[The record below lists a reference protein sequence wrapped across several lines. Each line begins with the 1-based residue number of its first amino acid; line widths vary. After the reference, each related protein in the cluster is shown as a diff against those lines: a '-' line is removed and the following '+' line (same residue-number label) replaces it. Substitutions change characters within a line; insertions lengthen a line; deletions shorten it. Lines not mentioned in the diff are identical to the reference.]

1 MLWTVLLILLVLW
14 AFGFG
19 FSIGGNLIHLL
30 LIIGLVVL
38 IARLIRERR
47 GV

>member
-1 MLWTVLLILLVLW
+1 MLWTILLILLVLW
-14 AFGFG
+14 ALGFG

-30 LIIGLVVL
+30 LIVGLVVL
-38 IARLIRERR
+38 IAQLIRGRR